1 MPVRKE
7 AIVGELKLHTPG
19 IGRGPVLPVTKA
31 STPLND
37 GSAAAF
43 MEGEVEGLVIRPLK
57 FYHDA
62 RGWLIELFRH
72 DELDQDHWPKMAYA
86 SMTLP
91 GVARGPHEHRDQT
104 DGFGFFG
111 PSDFRLDAW
120 DTRPQS
126 PTFRHHTRI
135 IVGVSNPAAVWIPPG
150 VVHAYRNIGE
160 VPGLV
165 FNAPNRLYA
174 GWKRV
179 EPVDEIRH
187 EDSAP
192 GMFPMD

>member
-1 MPVRKE
+1 MSTRKDAGGAQLRFE
-7 AIVGELKLHTPG
+7 ITRL
-19 IGRGPVLPVTKA
+19 GRGPTVPVHDNPA
-31 STPLND
+31 EQPAGSTT
-37 GSAAAF
+37 SF
-43 MEGEVEGLVIRPLK
+43 IEGEIEGLLVRPLK
-57 FYHDA
+57 FYHDS
-62 RGWLIELFRH
+62 RGWLVELFRH
-72 DELDQDHWPKMAYA
+72 DDLDPANWPKMAYA

-120 DTRPQS
+120 DMRPDS
-126 PTFRHHTRI
+126 STYRHHTRI
-135 IVGVSNPAAVWIPPG
+135 VVGASNPMAVWIPPG

-174 GWKRV
+174 GWGRA

-192 GMFPMD
+192 GAFPME